1 MKTVPTILL
10 LGCVALLAASGCGGD
25 SPYEPPNTY
34 PHYDDPNPGGDPG
47 GDPEDNPGDEPGR
60 EYIQDD
66 TGKRWDVTYGRNYG
80 LEPDGYQFGL
90 GPDAIRPINNPQML
104 SPGDAGYPADD
115 EDFLMIGVHLNGITR
130 AYQISI
136 MGWHEVVNE
145 TFGEAHV
152 AVAY

>member
-1 MKTVPTILL
+1 MNDKDVSRKTDVVQLTANVELL
-10 LGCVALLAASGCGGD
+10 
-25 SPYEPPNTY
+25 
-34 PHYDDPNPGGDPG
+34 PG
-47 GDPEDNPGDEPGR
+47 
-60 EYIQDD
+60 
-66 TGKRWDVTYGRNYG
+66 KVH
-80 LEPDGYQFGL
+80 
-90 GPDAIRPINNPQML
+90 
-104 SPGDAGYPADD
+104 SADD